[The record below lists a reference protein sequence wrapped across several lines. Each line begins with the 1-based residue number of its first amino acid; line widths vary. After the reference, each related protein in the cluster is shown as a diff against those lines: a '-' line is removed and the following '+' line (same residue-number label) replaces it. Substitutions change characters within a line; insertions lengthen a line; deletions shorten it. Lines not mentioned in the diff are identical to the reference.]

1 MDTLSFAEQNDLIHQ
16 LQERIKELDCLYAI
30 SHIAADPHTTLDS
43 ILQDITDRIPSG
55 FQKPESTC
63 ARVAI
68 GNKVTQTA
76 NFKTCQWKLEVDIAG
91 DEKTAGR
98 LEVGYLGVP
107 PHGGSVF
114 LVEEEKLVQDI
125 AFRIG
130 QFVQRESLIDSLTRS
145 EREFRNLV
153 D

>member
-1 MDTLSFAEQNDLIHQ
+1 METPFPPEQDALIHQ
-16 LQERIKELDCLYAI
+16 LQERIKELNCLYAI
-30 SHIAADPHTTLDS
+30 SRIAANPSATRNS
-43 ILQDITDRIPSG
+43 ILQEIADTIPLG
-55 FQKPESTC
+55 FQSPESTC
-63 ARVAI
+63 ARIEI
-68 GNKVTQTA
+68 GDTAAETA
-76 NFKTCQWKLEVDIAG
+76 NFRTCEWRLEVDIAG
-91 DEKTAGR
+91 DEKAAGR

-114 LVEEEKLVQDI
+114 LGEEEKLVQDI